1 MSVELRWS
9 TADDITAGL
18 ERARTSIE
26 ECASS
31 VPSGIDG
38 GDVTALLL
46 EMVAHLLEAAAEVS
60 EGLLGAS
67 DNVRSAVAVLQSAD
81 RVSHETF
88 TSGWW

>member
-18 ERARTSIE
+18 ERARASIE

-46 EMVAHLLEAAAEVS
+46 EMVARLVEAAAEVS

-81 RVSHETF
+81 RVSQETF